1 MKDPEDMSG
10 EELRKEAKKVD
21 KRLAQ
26 FRAVLLRSL
35 ALEGSDEFA
44 YRFVPESQDDFKP
57 TTGGNK

>member
-1 MKDPEDMSG
+1 MSG